1 MEGVLLHGDMDA
13 TICEVYNLKAVI
25 DNTSIVQRL
34 MGKVI
39 SIGVY
44 AAVYLDKLKIESRRV
59 KDPSNPDIKECFY
72 IRCAHKTSNIIFT
85 IQCETWYSSGR
96 IVLGQAH
103 VPVED
108 VINCDLVDKRVEI
121 VDHAKKPIP
130 GAPMIHVKLQF
141 FDAKRNPNWGQ
152 GIKDPN
158 FPGVPRTFFSQ
169 QKGCKVSLYQD
180 AHVLDSFVPE
190 VVVNRGEKYNPQ
202 RCWEEMYDAINEAKH
217 FIYIAGWSLCT
228 QVSLVRD
235 LNRTH
240 PGRGETLGQLLK
252 RKAEEDG
259 VTVVLLLWNDITAVS
274 VIGNLG
280 KMGTHDKETQKYFKG
295 SKVHCVLC
303 TRDNIFHTHHQ
314 KIVVADAKLP
324 EGENADKRR
333 IVSFIG
339 GIDLC
344 CGRYDT
350 QSHSLFSTLATYH
363 KNDFHQPS
371 IHGADIEKGGP
382 REPWHDVHCK
392 LEGPVAW
399 DVYST
404 FVQRFKKQGIEGL
417 LLSEEK
423 IKDFIV
429 SPSQVIDPY
438 DGDTWNVQLF
448 RSIDNKATIGL
459 PESAEDAFK
468 FGLVNEENKM
478 IDRSIQDAYIQA
490 IRRAKNFIYI
500 ENQYFIGSDFD
511 WSVDEKKEHPDAVN
525 LIPKELSL
533 KIVSK
538 IKAKERFVVYVVI
551 PMWPEGVPKSGDVQ
565 RILYLQRRTIEMM
578 YKDIAQ
584 ALKEEGIDKDPQ
596 QYLALFCLGNR
607 EVKKDGEYEPEQ
619 TPSEDSD
626 YWKSQEDRRFMIY
639 VHSKM
644 MIVDDE
650 YIIIGSANINQRS
663 MDGGRDTEIAMGA
676 YQPYHLATNYGGARG
691 QIHGFRM
698 SLWYEHLGKLDKAFL
713 HPESKE
719 CIKKVNQLSGEYF
732 NEYACESP
740 IEDLPGHL
748 LHYPIKI
755 SPDGIVM
762 NIDKLEFFSDT
773 NAHILGNNGS
783 DIVTRIP
790 PDMLY
795 DIVKPTLHVHRQ
807 VSSTEVEQVPFS
819 AT

>member
-1 MEGVLLHGDMDA
+1 MPP
-13 TICEVYNLKAVI
+13 VYV
-25 DNTSIVQRL
+25 D
-34 MGKVI
+34 KV
-39 SIGVY
+39 
-44 AAVYLDKLKIESRRV
+44 KIESRRI
-59 KDPSNPDIKECFY
+59 KDPSNPDLKKCFY

-85 IQCETWYSSGR
+85 IQCETWYSTGR
-96 IVLGQAH
+96 ILLGQAL

-108 VINCDLVDKRVEI
+108 VINGDQVDKRIEI

-130 GAPMIHVKLQF
+130 GTPMIHVKLQF
-141 FDAKRNPNWGQ
+141 FDAKRNPNWVQ
-152 GIKDPN
+152 GIKDPH
-158 FPGVPRTFFSQ
+158 FPGVPRTFFPQ
-169 QKGCKVSLYQD
+169 QRACKVSLYQD
-180 AHVLDSFVPE
+180 AHVLDSFVPG
-190 VVVNRGEKYNPQ
+190 VVANGGENYNPQ

-228 QVSLVRD
+228 EISLVRD

-240 PGRGETLGQLLK
+240 PGRGETLSQLLN
-252 RKAEEDG
+252 RKVEKDG
-259 VTVVLLLWNDITAVS
+259 VRVVLLLWNDITVIS
-274 VIGNLG
+274 LIGNLG

-295 SKVHCVLC
+295 SKEHCVLC

-314 KIVVADAKLP
+314 KIVVVDA
-324 EGENADKRR
+324 N
-333 IVSFIG
+333 
-339 GIDLC
+339 
-344 CGRYDT
+344 
-350 QSHSLFSTLATYH
+350 TLATYH

-392 LEGPVAW
+392 FEGPVAW

-404 FVQRFKKQGIEGL
+404 FVQRFKKQGIVGL

-423 IKDFIV
+423 IKDCIV
-429 SPSQVIDPY
+429 SPSQVTDCY

-448 RSIDNKATIGL
+448 RSIDNKAILGL

-468 FGLVNEENKM
+468 FGLVNEENKV

-500 ENQYFIGSDFD
+500 ENQYFIGSDFG

-538 IKAKERFVVYVVI
+538 IKAKEKFVVYVVI
-551 PMWPEGVPKSGDVQ
+551 PMWPEGVPKSGNVQ
-565 RILYLQRRTIEMM
+565 KILYLQRRTIEMM

-584 ALKEEGIDKDPQ
+584 ALKEEGINEDPQ
-596 QYLALFCLGNR
+596 HYLALFCLGNR
-607 EVKKDGEYEPEQ
+607 EVKKDGKYEPQQ
-619 TPSEDSD
+619 TPTEDSD
-626 YWKSQEDRRFMIY
+626 YLKSQEARRFMIY

-663 MDGGRDTEIAMGA
+663 MDGERDTEIAMGA

-713 HPESKE
+713 HRESKE
-719 CIKKVNQLSGEYF
+719 CIKKVNQLSREYF
-732 NEYACESP
+732 NEYARESP

-748 LHYPIKI
+748 LHYPLKI
-755 SPDGIVM
+755 SPDGTVT
-762 NIDKLEFFSDT
+762 NIDKLEFFPDT
-773 NAHILGNNGS
+773 NAHILGNNAS
-783 DIVTRIP
+783 DILTGVP
-790 PDMLY
+790 PDMLC
-795 DIVKPTLHVHRQ
+795 DIVKPTPHVHGQ
-807 VSSTEVEQVPFS
+807 VSSTVVEQVPLS
-819 AT
+819 TT